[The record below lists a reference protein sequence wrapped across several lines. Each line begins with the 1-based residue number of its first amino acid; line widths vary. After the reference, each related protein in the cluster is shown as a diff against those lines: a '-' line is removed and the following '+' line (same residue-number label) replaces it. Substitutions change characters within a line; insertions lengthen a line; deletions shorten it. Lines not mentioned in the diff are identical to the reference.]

1 MRPFHNG
8 ETIEKRELGGP
19 TSSASHESQP
29 YSSESHVTEQN
40 STINSSPTHVQIEQG
55 IETTTKEKSNV
66 LVQSDD
72 HPEYP
77 HGLKLATITIAVAL
91 SVFLVALVWI
101 PKALPREF
109 IRRQLIDYEYE

>member
-8 ETIEKRELGGP
+8 EKIEKRELGGP

-40 STINSSPTHVQIEQG
+40 SAINSSPTHVQIEQG
-55 IETTTKEKSNV
+55 IETTTKEKSDV

-91 SVFLVALVWI
+91 SVFLVALV
-101 PKALPREF
+101 
-109 IRRQLIDYEYE
+109 